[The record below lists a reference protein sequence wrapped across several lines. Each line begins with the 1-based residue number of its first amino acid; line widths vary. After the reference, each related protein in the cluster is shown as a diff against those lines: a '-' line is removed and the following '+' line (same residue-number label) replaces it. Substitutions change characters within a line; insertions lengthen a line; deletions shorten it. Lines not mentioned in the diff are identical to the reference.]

1 MHRLISR
8 SWLALLLV
16 LAGVIGLIV
25 PSVADARKN
34 QDSPSTPIFG
44 VVSLADLPPEARQ
57 TLSLIRRGGPFP
69 YPHKDGS
76 VFGNFEKRLPIQS
89 RGYYREF
96 TVPTPGSSD
105 RGARRIIAGTGHT
118 GNVAT
123 AGEYYY
129 SPDHYRSFQRI
140 REP

>member
-1 MHRLISR
+1 MHRLIPR

-16 LAGVIGLIV
+16 LAGVTSLIS
-25 PSVADARKN
+25 PSVADARER
-34 QDSPSTPIFG
+34 QDSLSPPVSG
-44 VVSLADLPPEARQ
+44 MVSLAELPPEAGH

-69 YPHKDGS
+69 HPNKDGS
-76 VFGNFEKRLPIQS
+76 IFGNFEKRLPVQS

-96 TVPTPGSSD
+96 TVPTPGSRD
-105 RGARRIIAGTGHT
+105 RGARRIIAGTGRT
-118 GNVAT
+118 GDVAT
-123 AGEYYY
+123 SGEYYY